1 MKILQIIPELN
12 VGGTETGT
20 IDLAEFLVQEGYE
33 AFVIS
38 HGGQLVEKLNRVGAN
53 HTKLPVHKKSPLSIW
68 WTTQKVIN
76 FIEENNIDLIH
87 ARSRVPGWIG
97 YLITRQKR
105 IPWITT
111 CHGYYTPHFGSR
123 VMGWADKVI
132 VASSSVYSHMK
143 NNFHVPE
150 DKLIIIPRGIH
161 VEHFPFSPKEFNKNE
176 LILGTMGRI
185 TPIKGHHV
193 FIEIVEKVKNLLPHI
208 HVLGFIYGNVPEKH
222 RNYFESLKKMI
233 SQKGLE
239 KNVFLMPAV
248 PSPHKALKE
257 MHVFLFP
264 TIHPEGFGRVILEAQ
279 ATGVP
284 VIASKLGGT
293 LDIIDEKVN
302 GFLIE
307 PLNIDHYAQRVCEL
321 TQDIDFRN
329 KLILNARQK
338 VEEKFSHIKMCQ
350 KTLSLYKEKLQH
362 INPTN

>member
-20 IDLAEFLVQEGYE
+20 IDLAQFLVQEGHE

-38 HGGQLVEKLNRVGAN
+38 HGGSLVEKLERIGAY
-53 HTKLPVHKKSPLSIW
+53 HTKLPVHDKSPLSIW
-68 WTTQKVIN
+68 RTSQKTIK

-97 YLITRQKR
+97 YLITRQKK
-105 IPWITT
+105 IPWVTT

-132 VASSSVYSHMK
+132 VASSSVYGHMK
-143 NNFHVPE
+143 NHFHVPE
-150 DKLIIIPRGIH
+150 NKLVVIPRGIH
-161 VEHFPFSPKEFNKNE
+161 IEHFPFSPLAWDKNE
-176 LILGTMGRI
+176 LVLGTIGRI

-193 FIEIVEKVKNLLPHI
+193 FIEIVEKVKKLLPHI
-208 HVLGFIYGNVPEKH
+208 HVQGYVYGNVPEKH
-222 RNYFESLKKMI
+222 KAYFKSLEKMI
-233 SQKGLE
+233 SQKRLE

-248 PSPHKALKE
+248 QSPYNVLKK

-293 LDIIDEKVN
+293 LDIISEKNN
-302 GFLIE
+302 GFLVE
-307 PLNIDHYAQRVCEL
+307 PLNTDHYAQRVYEL
-321 TQDIDFRN
+321 NENSNFRN
-329 KLILNARQK
+329 KLILNARKK
-338 VEEKFSHIKMCQ
+338 VEGEFSHIKMCQ
-350 KTLSLYKEKLQH
+350 KTLSLYERELHQ
-362 INPTN
+362 